1 MVGTKVNQGG
11 ESTEKLIKNL
21 GSEYQRL
28 KQQLLVSGMETQTP
42 LLCGSH
48 EVFQAY
54 EEYYSLFNPHGG
66 SVLPKVIMTETSVVE

>member
-1 MVGTKVNQGG
+1 MVRTKVNQGG
-11 ESTEKLIKNL
+11 EFTKKRIKHL

-28 KQQLLVSGMETQTP
+28 KQKLLVSGIETQTP
-42 LLCGSH
+42 FLRGSH

-66 SVLPKVIMTETSVVE
+66 SVLPTVIMTETSVVE

>member
-1 MVGTKVNQGG
+1 MGQGG

-28 KQQLLVSGMETQTP
+28 KQKLIVSGLETETP
-42 LLCGSH
+42 LLRGSH
-48 EVFQAY
+48 EIFQAF
-54 EEYYSLFNPHGG
+54 EDYYALFSPHGG